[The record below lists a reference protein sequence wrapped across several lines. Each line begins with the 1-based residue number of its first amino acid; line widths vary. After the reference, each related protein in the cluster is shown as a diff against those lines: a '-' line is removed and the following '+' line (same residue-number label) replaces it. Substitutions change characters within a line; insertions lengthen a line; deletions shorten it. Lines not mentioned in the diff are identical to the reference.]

1 MAAYNSVEELKLAVT
16 AAVYQNNAGRITA
29 EDLQELLHDIIDTLA
44 VFGGGGGS
52 GGTGTG
58 VSNGTL
64 LFEKDGSSF
73 RFTIRDGEMCLD
85 QALTAT
91 GFDGTEGVDWKS
103 IRQDSIDVI

>member
-1 MAAYNSVEELKLAVT
+1 MAAYNSVEEVKLAVT

-64 LFEKDGSSF
+64 LFEKDGDSF
-73 RFTIRDGEMCLD
+73 RYTIRAGEFCLD
-85 QALTAT
+85 QAITET
-91 GFDGTEGVDWKS
+91 GFDGDEGVDWAN
-103 IRQDSIDVI
+103 IRKDSL